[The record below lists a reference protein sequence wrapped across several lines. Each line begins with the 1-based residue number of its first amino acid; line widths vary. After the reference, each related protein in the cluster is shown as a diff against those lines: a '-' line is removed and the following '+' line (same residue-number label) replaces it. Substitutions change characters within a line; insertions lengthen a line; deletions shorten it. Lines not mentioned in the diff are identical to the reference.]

1 MLNLQNNL
9 SRKSVQS
16 IKQNSKVWNL
26 IFIFLQLTMNA
37 QMSVCESSPFEMSDS
52 IYNMNAKP
60 NDDSIFNLNSNSRFE
75 ETFPARQEFYEN
87 EESCFQPRQQSLENE
102 RFQPSQESFEIE
114 NFYQQQSFEEQPYID
129 ENQVCLTN
137 DFLKFKLQVTFK
149 T

>member
-1 MLNLQNNL
+1 
-9 SRKSVQS
+9 
-16 IKQNSKVWNL
+16 
-26 IFIFLQLTMNA
+26 MNA

-87 EESCFQPRQQSLENE
+87 EPRQQSFENE

-137 DFLKFKLQVTFK
+137 VLYVNPKLQANCK
-149 T
+149 TLKPLKNNDFNLKKTLQF

>member
-9 SRKSVQS
+9 SLKSVQS
-16 IKQNSKVWNL
+16 IKQNSRVWNL
-26 IFIFLQLTMNA
+26 IFFLQLTMNA
-37 QMSVCESSPFEMSDS
+37 QMSVCENSPFEMSDS

-87 EESCFQPRQQSLENE
+87 EPRQQSFENE

-114 NFYQQQSFEEQPYID
+114 NFYQQQSFEEQPCID

-137 DFLKFKLQVTFK
+137 VLYVNPKLKLIVRL
-149 T
+149 